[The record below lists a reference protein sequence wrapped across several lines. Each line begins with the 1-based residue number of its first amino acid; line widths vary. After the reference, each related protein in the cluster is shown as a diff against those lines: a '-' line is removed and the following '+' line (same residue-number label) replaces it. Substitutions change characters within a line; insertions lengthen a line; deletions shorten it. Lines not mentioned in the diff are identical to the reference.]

1 MRLTILLLILMAIHA
16 NGHNVNRLESDMRV
30 NENGK
35 IQLGMVKRQWGT
47 LELRKL
53 PVPGTTGLVSKSN

>member
-16 NGHNVNRLESDMRV
+16 NGHNVNRLESDLRV

-35 IQLGMVKRQWGT
+35 IQVGMVKRQWGT
-47 LELRKL
+47 LELRQL